1 MQLQTDQLH
10 GRAKLGDNRNRESNS
25 VNKKNLTCNIHFFKL
40 FFLRYRSTSY
50 HIQVKNSNLYSIS
63 ISFRSFPKLGLGD
76 KRKKLRIII
85 SLKKELTQI

>member
-10 GRAKLGDNRNRESNS
+10 GRAKLGDNRNQESNS

-50 HIQVKNSNLYSIS
+50 HIQVKNSNLHSIS
-63 ISFRSFPKLGLGD
+63 ISFVSFHYLGLGD
-76 KRKKLRIII
+76 KGNN
-85 SLKKELTQI
+85 